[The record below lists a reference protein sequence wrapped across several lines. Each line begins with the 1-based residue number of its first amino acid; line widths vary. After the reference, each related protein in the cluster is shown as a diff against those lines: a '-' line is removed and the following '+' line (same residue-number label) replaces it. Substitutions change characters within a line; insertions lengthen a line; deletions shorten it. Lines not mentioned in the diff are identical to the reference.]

1 MLNNKILVILKK
13 RNWANIIMIIGILTS
28 YILHFLAQSEL
39 TNREKENIENERK
52 NIRTMFAYEISHN
65 QSNLNFLDGTKKVG
79 FNEDKCQTE
88 NCAPSAVELN
98 AFADIR
104 LRVINSLRDDVYTI
118 YLPKIYLLEPKEV
131 SLIMNYYYSQKNLLK
146 NSRDIQLELAQN
158 RNNKKWLEEQTYV
171 LNQNFENEYYL
182 GKEIL
187 KMYQSHIPKEK
198 LVTP

>member
-1 MLNNKILVILKK
+1 MRKFKNLN
-13 RNWANIIMIIGILTS
+13 WTIIFMAIGILVS
-28 YILHFLAQSEL
+28 LFLHYSSQKNEI
-39 TNREKENIENERK
+39 NKEKINIENERN

-79 FNEDKCQTE
+79 FNQEKCQTE
-88 NCAPSAVELN
+88 NCVPSAVELN

-104 LRVINSLRDDVYTI
+104 LKVINSLRDDVYTI

-131 SLIMNYYYSQKNLLK
+131 SLIMNYYYNQKNLLK
-146 NSRDIQLELAQN
+146 NSRDIHLELAKN
-158 RNNKKWLEEQTYV
+158 RNNKKWLEEKTYV
-171 LNQNFENEYYL
+171 LNQNFEDEYSL

-198 LVTP
+198 LVAP